1 MHASEFFVQA
11 KKRVLGCLFVGQ
23 HLDVTCETD
32 GVDWRLGCALSTV
45 RPLLP
50 HANPSPQ
57 SPTVLFFYLKKIL
70 KQMNCTAVIYWTIYP
85 TCDFTKCI
93 LFSIRWR
100 NVENKSTVVCP
111 NSCIKLLVFVQVIR
125 VGVFPPF
132 WACAVKKLWVSS
144 ISASRAQLPG
154 RWGDWSLGCS
164 FGLLIFR
171 LFILDFPIDNCTVV
185 CKNWRQ
191 CPKCNA

>member
-23 HLDVTCETD
+23 HLDITLKLMELTEGW
-32 GVDWRLGCALSTV
+32 GVPCLQLDHCSLMLTPRHKV
-45 RPLLP
+45 QQFFFFLLE
-50 HANPSPQ
+50 
-57 SPTVLFFYLKKIL
+57 KIL

-164 FGLLIFR
+164 FGL
-171 LFILDFPIDNCTVV
+171 FILDYLF
-185 CKNWRQ
+185 
-191 CPKCNA
+191 